1 MAKLEAD
8 LNAAHQSQDS
18 ANSAVSKQ
26 RLNSDIEMQKEGAR
40 SFLPVTRVT
49 VKTLMG
55 HIKTKNSL

>member
-26 RLNSDIEMQKEGAR
+26 RLNSDIEMQKEGFC
-40 SFLPVTRVT
+40 SFLLVTRVR
-49 VKTLMG
+49 VKILIE
-55 HIKTKNSL
+55 HIETKNSL